1 MVLRR
6 SLRCWPV
13 VGPCLTALV
22 ALLVLAPL
30 VPAWGQSMEGGA
42 RAAALGGATTALAG
56 EVWGHANPAGWA
68 TRSGRAV
75 SFFASEAFG
84 LAELRLA
91 AFQYVEP
98 TRLGAVALGARTFG
112 FDAYRETHATL
123 GWARGFRLGTTRR
136 FHAGLTLRWHQ
147 VAISSYGSAGAL
159 GVSAGWL
166 VEAMPRLHLG
176 MQATNL
182 NGPKLAGRE
191 ELPRSLSVGLGYQ
204 AAERLRLL
212 LDAHKEVRYPLSVRA
227 GLEVQPV
234 EALALRTG
242 VTTEPVRFTAG
253 VGVRL
258 GRLAADLAAER
269 HDVLGWSPGVSL
281 SVLW

>member
-1 MVLRR
+1 MVLA
-6 SLRCWPV
+6 
-13 VGPCLTALV
+13 G
-22 ALLVLAPL
+22 LLVLAL
-30 VPAWGQSMEGGA
+30 PAQAQALEGGA

-56 EVWGHANPAGWA
+56 DLWGHANPAAWA
-68 TRSGRAV
+68 THSERAV

-84 LAELRLA
+84 LSELRLA

-98 TRLGAVALGARTFG
+98 TRLGALALGARTFG
-112 FDAYRETHATL
+112 FSSYRETHGTL
-123 GWARGFRLGTTRR
+123 GWARGFHLGTTRQ
-136 FHAGLTLRWHQ
+136 FHTGLRLRWHQ
-147 VAISSYGSAGAL
+147 VSIPVYGNAGAL

-191 ELPRSLSVGLGYQ
+191 ELPRSLSGGLGYQ
-204 AAERLRLL
+204 AEARLRVL
-212 LDAHKEVRYPLSVRA
+212 LDAYKEVRYPLSVRA

-234 EALALRTG
+234 EALSLRTG
-242 VTTEPVRFTAG
+242 VTTQPVRFTAG
-253 VGVRL
+253 VGIRL
-258 GRLAADLAAER
+258 GHLVADLAAER
-269 HDVLGWSPGVSL
+269 HEVLGWSPGVSL